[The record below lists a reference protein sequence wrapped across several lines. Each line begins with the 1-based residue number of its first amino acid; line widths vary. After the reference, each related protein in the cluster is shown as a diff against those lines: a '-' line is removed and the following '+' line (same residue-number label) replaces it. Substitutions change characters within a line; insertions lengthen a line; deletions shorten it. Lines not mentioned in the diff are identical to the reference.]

1 MKRKVVSFSTIALV
15 MCAGMNPVAALA
27 QTTEKETTEQQTTQ
41 QQTTEQETTEQETT
55 EQRTGDA
62 RCPAVQM
69 IAINDVNDSALGQ
82 SDSGFLSTVAAP
94 VLASANDDSTSDADL
109 DGGFTAPA
117 KTSTSATSEQDSDSD
132 SDVWGDADETTPSSN
147 GDWKPDVWGDAEA
160 EDEVT
165 PTASASDDWK
175 PSAWD
180 EDTTTSAAADEP
192 EDKESTQESSGQT
205 STTAQTS
212 ATAATTTTSAA
223 KAPSVGRTII
233 EVESTDDTRAYLP
246 GVTGP
251 DTVPAYDESISTA
264 MADVETVLEEI
275 DTTCPNTKIVLLGV
289 GQGAHAASTVSK
301 RIGAGEVFPADKVL
315 GVSLFAD
322 PSRAEDQ
329 PVVANGADAPAGAQ
343 QSWDAEQAPGAGVA
357 TVREDVEATGD
368 SDYGSVADRTVSW
381 CAEGDTTCALPADT
395 PLRTVVA
402 NTAEG
407 TEGKAPEHV
416 LRHVTDVLAPAVVL
430 GSVETLASDV
440 EFGPGGFTFNRAASA
455 DSTLIGRV
463 AAESDRQV
471 PQDEMQERLLSA
483 GMQIGGMALAAG
495 VTVAK
500 EVVQPHNVAQIATA
514 ASVSPAAGVGT
525 ALVIAGAAAGE
536 LVSEQ
541 TMTTGAARLAD
552 EAKAFGVDDEGL
564 AQAAVQAAVGSEV
577 SKSTGAY
584 STSPSTASGASAA
597 SATTDWLLDIVGAEL
612 GRPLSAKEQSAPA
625 TYDTAAVEAA
635 LQEG

>member
-1 MKRKVVSFSTIALV
+1 MKRKAVSFSTIALV
-15 MCAGMNPVAALA
+15 ACAGMTPVTALA
-27 QTTEKETTEQQTTQ
+27 QTSEPGTTDGT
-41 QQTTEQETTEQETT
+41 
-55 EQRTGDA
+55 
-62 RCPAVQM
+62 CPSVQM

-82 SDSGFLSTVAAP
+82 SDAGFLGTVAAP
-94 VLASANDDSTSDADL
+94 VLASANDEDTAAADL

-117 KTSTSATSEQDSDSD
+117 KTSTAVTPEQHSEWKPN
-132 SDVWGDADETTPSSN
+132 VWGDTPATTAAQPAQGAAN
-147 GDWKPDVWGDAEA
+147 EWKPDMWGTA
-160 EDEVT
+160 
-165 PTASASDDWK
+165 PTSDDTAGE
-175 PSAWD
+175 S
-180 EDTTTSAAADEP
+180 
-192 EDKESTQESSGQT
+192 EDKQATQESARQPET
-205 STTAQTS
+205 SEHTPTET
-212 ATAATTTTSAA
+212 ATTTAA
-223 KAPSVGRTII
+223 RKNAPDVGRTII

-251 DTVPAYDESISTA
+251 DTVPAYDESINNA
-264 MADVETVLEEI
+264 VADTEAVLENI

-289 GQGAHAASTVSK
+289 GQGAHAASIISK

-322 PSRAEDQ
+322 PSRADDQ
-329 PVVANGADAPAGAQ
+329 PVVVNGAATPAGANQ
-343 QSWDAEQAPGAGVA
+343 TWDAQAAPGAGVA
-357 TVREDVEATGD
+357 TVREDEAATTG

-407 TEGKAPEHV
+407 TQGKAPEYV

-440 EFGPGGFTFNRAASA
+440 QFGPGGFTFSRAADA
-455 DSTLIGRV
+455 DSTLVGRI

-483 GMQIGGMALAAG
+483 GMKLGGMALAAG

-500 EVVQPHNVAQIATA
+500 EVVKPHNVAQIATA
-514 ASVSPAAGVGT
+514 AAVSPAAGVGA
-525 ALVIAGAAAGE
+525 ALMIGGSAAVE
-536 LVSEQ
+536 LVSAQ

-552 EAKAFGVDDEGL
+552 EAKAFGVDDQGL
-564 AQAAVQAAVGSEV
+564 AEAAVQAAVGSEV

-597 SATTDWLLDIVGAEL
+597 SATTDWLMDVVGAEL
-612 GRPLSAKEQSAPA
+612 GRTLSTAPNAAPA
-625 TYDTAAVEAA
+625 TYDTEAIAAAM
-635 LQEG
+635 QEV